1 MDIKNKSSNDK
12 AKPFSKSG
20 LIPHCSEG
28 GDANLLGI
36 KNSSQEGPQ
45 ALRSLSYRRPPGT
58 DRRRRLG
65 RGRISQSNSGKIEE
79 IMGCVKRII
88 RGVVDIAERV
98 SGPGDVGTPERNGTR
113 KAMVN
118 QDILHVKQGFQERT
132 EGLLN
137 ASPAPIEIR
146 AVGALATPV
155 GAPMPE
161 GVMDFT
167 KQSLWQLTR
176 ESP

>member
-36 KNSSQEGPQ
+36 KNV
-45 ALRSLSYRRPPGT
+45 LSVF
-58 DRRRRLG
+58 
-65 RGRISQSNSGKIEE
+65 K
-79 IMGCVKRII
+79 

-98 SGPGDVGTPERNGTR
+98 SGPGDVSTPERNWTR

-146 AVGALATPV
+146 AVGALATAV
-155 GAPMPE
+155 GPPMPE